1 MDFAKTLSNI
11 SDNSNIKH
19 AEGDYVGENGLLYC
33 GKCNSPKQCE
43 IRLNGRV
50 LRPYC
55 LCECEAKAVKLQED
69 SEKAENL
76 KEEIERTRKSGFPD
90 PELMQWTFAIDDRAN
105 EKASDISLRYCTHFL
120 SMKEKGKGILFL
132 GNCGTGKTFLAAC
145 IANELINQGF
155 SVLMTNFSRLV
166 NIIFGLKEGKQNY
179 IDSLNSYDLLI
190 IDDLG
195 VERQSEYVAEIV
207 QNIVDSRY
215 RAGLPLIITTN
226 LTPKDFSADS
236 SDIAKS
242 RLYSRISEM
251 CLPVVVSGA
260 DRRKKNSAACDSELK
275 KLLGL

>member
-1 MDFAKTLSNI
+1 MDFVKTLSDI

-19 AEGDYVGENGLLYC
+19 ADGDYEGENGLLYC

-120 SMKEKGKGILFL
+120 SMKEKGKGILYL

-179 IDSLNSYDLLI
+179 IDSLNNYDLLI

-226 LTPKDFSADS
+226 LTPKDFSAES

-251 CLPVVVSGA
+251 CLPVVVSGV

>member
-1 MDFAKTLSNI
+1 MDFVKTLSDI

-19 AEGDYVGENGLLYC
+19 AEGDYEGENGLLYC

-226 LTPKDFSADS
+226 LTPKDFSAES

-251 CLPVVVSGA
+251 CLPVVVSGV

>member
-1 MDFAKTLSNI
+1 MDFVKTLSDI

-19 AEGDYVGENGLLYC
+19 ADGDYEGENGLLYC

-120 SMKEKGKGILFL
+120 SMKEKGKGVLFL

>member
-1 MDFAKTLSNI
+1 MDFVKTLSDI

-19 AEGDYVGENGLLYC
+19 ADGDYEGESGLLYC

-55 LCECEAKAVKLQED
+55 LCKCEAKAVKLQED

-90 PELMQWTFAIDDRAN
+90 PDLMQWTFAIDDRAN

-120 SMKEKGKGILFL
+120 SMKEKGKGILYL

-226 LTPKDFSADS
+226 LTPKDFSAES

-251 CLPVVVSGA
+251 CLPVVVSGV

>member
-1 MDFAKTLSNI
+1 MDFVKTLSDI

-19 AEGDYVGENGLLYC
+19 ADGDYEGENGLLYC

-120 SMKEKGKGILFL
+120 SMKEKGKGILYL

-166 NIIFGLKEGKQNY
+166 NIIFGLREGKQNY

-226 LTPKDFSADS
+226 LTPKDFSAES

>member
-1 MDFAKTLSNI
+1 MDFVKTLSDI

-19 AEGDYVGENGLLYC
+19 AEGDYEGENGLLYC

-50 LRPYC
+50 LHPYC

-226 LTPKDFSADS
+226 LTPKDFSAES

-251 CLPVVVSGA
+251 CLPVVVSGV

>member
-1 MDFAKTLSNI
+1 MDFVKTLSDI
-11 SDNSNIKH
+11 SDNSNIKQ
-19 AEGDYVGENGLLYC
+19 ADGDYEGENGLLYC

-226 LTPKDFSADS
+226 LTPKDFSAES

-251 CLPVVVSGA
+251 CLPVVVSGV

>member
-1 MDFAKTLSNI
+1 MDFVKTLSDI

-19 AEGDYVGENGLLYC
+19 AEGDYEGENGLLYC

-55 LCECEAKAVKLQED
+55 LCECEVKAVKLQED

-120 SMKEKGKGILFL
+120 SMKEKGKGILYL

-251 CLPVVVSGA
+251 CLPVVVSGV

>member
-1 MDFAKTLSNI
+1 MDFVKTLSDI
-11 SDNSNIKH
+11 SDNSNIKQ
-19 AEGDYVGENGLLYC
+19 ADGDYEGENGLLYC

-120 SMKEKGKGILFL
+120 SMKEKGKGILYL

-226 LTPKDFSADS
+226 LTPKDFSAES

>member
-1 MDFAKTLSNI
+1 MDFVKTLSDI
-11 SDNSNIKH
+11 SDNSNIKQ
-19 AEGDYVGENGLLYC
+19 ADGDYEGENGLLYC
-33 GKCNSPKQCE
+33 GRCNSPKQCE

-105 EKASDISLRYCTHFL
+105 GKASDISLRYCTHFL
-120 SMKEKGKGILFL
+120 SMKEKGKGILYL

-226 LTPKDFSADS
+226 LTPKDFSAES
-236 SDIAKS
+236 SDVAKS

-251 CLPVVVSGA
+251 CLPVVVSGV

>member
-1 MDFAKTLSNI
+1 MDFVKTLSDI

-19 AEGDYVGENGLLYC
+19 ADGDYEGENGLLYC

-43 IRLNGRV
+43 IRLSGRV

-55 LCECEAKAVKLQED
+55 LCECEAKAVKLQQD

-226 LTPKDFSADS
+226 LTPKDFSAES

-251 CLPVVVSGA
+251 CLPVVVSGV

>member
-1 MDFAKTLSNI
+1 MDFVKTLSDI

-19 AEGDYVGENGLLYC
+19 ADGDYEGENGLLYC

-55 LCECEAKAVKLQED
+55 LCECEAKAVKRQED

-90 PELMQWTFAIDDRAN
+90 PELMQWTFAIDDRSN

-120 SMKEKGKGILFL
+120 SMKEKGKGILYL

-226 LTPKDFSADS
+226 LTPKDFSAES
-236 SDIAKS
+236 SDVAKS

-251 CLPVVVSGA
+251 CLPVVVSGV

>member
-1 MDFAKTLSNI
+1 MDFVKTLSDI

-155 SVLMTNFSRLV
+155 SVLMTNFSRVV

-251 CLPVVVSGA
+251 CLPVVVSGV

>member
-1 MDFAKTLSNI
+1 MDFVKTLSDI

-132 GNCGTGKTFLAAC
+132 GNCGTGKTFLVAC

>member
-1 MDFAKTLSNI
+1 MDFVKTLSDI

-19 AEGDYVGENGLLYC
+19 AEGDYEGENGLLYC

-120 SMKEKGKGILFL
+120 SMKEKGKGILYL

-145 IANELINQGF
+145 VANELINQGF

-179 IDSLNSYDLLI
+179 IDSLNNYDLLI

-215 RAGLPLIITTN
+215 RAGLPLVITTN
-226 LTPKDFSADS
+226 LTPKDFSAES

-251 CLPVVVSGA
+251 CLPVVVPGA

>member
-1 MDFAKTLSNI
+1 MDFVKTLSDI

-19 AEGDYVGENGLLYC
+19 ADGDYEGENGLLYC
-33 GKCNSPKQCE
+33 GRCNSPKQCE

-120 SMKEKGKGILFL
+120 SMKEKGKGILYL

-226 LTPKDFSADS
+226 LTPKDFSAES

-251 CLPVVVSGA
+251 CLPVVVSGV